1 MRHLSLWRQ
10 FLNMWL
16 HIQPVHSSL
25 PLTVED
31 QAYGLLRNLHQLRTR
46 LECQVRVYF
55 HVTLMLLYN

>member
-1 MRHLSLWRQ
+1 MRHLSLWCQ

-16 HIQPVHSSL
+16 HTQPVYSSL

-46 LECQVRVYF
+46 PECQVRVYF
-55 HVTLMLLYN
+55 HVTPMLQYN